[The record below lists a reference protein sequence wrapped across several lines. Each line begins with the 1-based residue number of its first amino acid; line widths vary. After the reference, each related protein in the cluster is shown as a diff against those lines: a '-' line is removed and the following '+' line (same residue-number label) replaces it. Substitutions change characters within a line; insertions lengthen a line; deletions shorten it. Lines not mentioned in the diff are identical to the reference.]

1 MSSPQLTHETY
12 SDFVAS
18 HDFAVVHCW
27 AAWNG
32 YDHQMR
38 AALAD
43 QMPHFPEIAFAEFDV
58 DPTDHHDICR
68 DLNVHGP
75 PFLALYRD
83 GVLVTTRVGLMER
96 ADLQA
101 FLDGLLNPAA

>member
-12 SDFVAS
+12 ADFVAS
-18 HDFAVVHCW
+18 NTFAVVHCW

-38 AALAD
+38 AALTD
-43 QMPHFPEIAFAEFDV
+43 QMPHFPQIAFAEFDV
-58 DPTDHHDICR
+58 DPPNHHEICR
-68 DLNVHGP
+68 DLKLFGP
-75 PFLALYRD
+75 PFLAMYRD

-96 ADLQA
+96 ADLHA
-101 FLDGLLNPAA
+101 FLDGLLKPAV

>member
-12 SDFVAS
+12 ADFVALNS
-18 HDFAVVHCW
+18 FVVVHCW
-27 AAWNG
+27 AVWNG

-38 AALAD
+38 AALAE
-43 QMPHFPEIAFAEFDV
+43 QMPRFPQLTFAEFDI
-58 DPTDHHDICR
+58 DPPNHHQICR
-68 DLNVHGP
+68 DLNVQGP

-83 GVLVTTRVGLMER
+83 GSVVTTRVGLMER
-96 ADLQA
+96 ADLHA

>member
-1 MSSPQLTHETY
+1 
-12 SDFVAS
+12 
-18 HDFAVVHCW
+18 
-27 AAWNG
+27 
-32 YDHQMR
+32 MR
-38 AALAD
+38 AALVD